1 MRTNKNPV
9 KTIKDFLIAIKN
21 NEFKADRQDSRGL
34 PYAEVLPE
42 DSTAA
47 IEQAID
53 NKFVVGVEYEI
64 IDDICQILRLED
76 PMLTP
81 SGEEYLRKQKFFYNH
96 PTAEKTFIGF
106 ISSIVSAIVSAI
118 VTLLVT
124 HFFNQ

>member
-21 NEFKADRQDSRGL
+21 NEFKADQQDSRGL
-34 PYAEVLPE
+34 PYAEVLAE
-42 DSTAA
+42 DSTTA

-64 IDDICQILRLED
+64 IDDIYQILRLED

-96 PTAEKTFIGF
+96 PTAEKILIGV
-106 ISSIVSAIVSAI
+106 ISTAI
-118 VTLLVT
+118 TLVVT
-124 HFFNQ
+124 HFFS